1 MAVHSLRELAG
12 GSVQYVQMGHQI
24 SKRKFVL
31 DICCN
36 LLGRTGTGEKGLG
49 SVSVSAS
56 VSVSLPSATETGP
69 EPPVSVN
76 PLHQNSQL
84 S

>member
-24 SKRKFVL
+24 SKRNFVL

-36 LLGRTGTGEKGLG
+36 LLGRTETGEEGLG
-49 SVSVSAS
+49 SVSVS
-56 VSVSLPSATETGP
+56 VSLPIATETGP
-69 EPPVSVN
+69 QPPVSVK

>member
-12 GSVQYVQMGHQI
+12 GSLQYVQMGHQI
-24 SKRKFVL
+24 SKRNFVL
-31 DICCN
+31 DICCI
-36 LLGRTGTGEKGLG
+36 LLGRTGTGGEGLG
-49 SVSVSAS
+49 SVS